1 MFLLFSNLTG
11 ERQTE
16 REREREKKKRERMI
30 EVKRKKEKKGERK
43 TEIESERKRE
53 REGKWTRKKNHLGI
67 RNSPK
72 ISPCLSWSQSA
83 GLSNLVSTSV

>member
-30 EVKRKKEKKGERK
+30 EVKRKKERKGERK
-43 TEIESERKRE
+43 TEIEKERG
-53 REGKWTRKKNHLGI
+53 GKWTRKKNHLGI